1 MPAVPPSTAAAPVAD
16 PFPGYVPTAGRYD
29 ECRAPDGSVRPH
41 WAEFFRLLGADAP
54 ATLRAAHA
62 ACQRAIVEQDVSMNV
77 YAGERS
83 DAQPWP
89 LDAVPLLVAAEDWA
103 TLGAGL
109 CQRAHLLN
117 ELLRDLYGP
126 QKLLRGASLPAAL
139 AMANPHFLRPAVGLS
154 RPRDVM
160 LHNYAVDLARSPD
173 GQWWVL
179 RDRLD
184 APSGLGYSLQNRI
197 LTRQVLP
204 QVFRRAPVERLYDFF
219 RGFRTSLEQLSPSR
233 HGEEPRVVLLSPGPA
248 NEAYFEH
255 AYLARYL
262 GYPLVEGADLT
273 TRDRQVFL
281 RTVGGLRRVDVIL
294 RRVDSA
300 FCDPLELHGH
310 SLLGVPGLVHAAHGP
325 HVALANQ
332 LGSGALESTALLAFL
347 APLCR
352 EVLGEKLRL
361 PSVATWWCGHAEAR
375 DYVLAHLDSLVVKPT
390 FREPGLSTT
399 RFSSFLTAAERAA
412 TAADIRARPWAFCG
426 QERVHLGTTPAWID
440 GALRPAPFIL
450 RVFVAWE
457 DGDYRVMPGGLTR
470 FHPAGDDAIVTLQH
484 GGVTKDT
491 WVLHTG
497 TPTPPPP
504 VSALADIVHRP
515 NDTPSRLADNLY
527 WLGRYL
533 ERTSQLTR
541 LLEKLDPL
549 LRDEIAALDP
559 AVADAALRLLL
570 ESQGATIPPKA
581 TFDQLDALLDAAI
594 DDPAL
599 PASLASNLA
608 NLIRNLD
615 QAKVRLPP
623 EAWRSL
629 RLLRAA
635 LDAPEPPAPADL
647 APHLTALET
656 IANET
661 LAHDTAWRFL
671 MLGRHLERGQRL
683 LFLTR
688 HLLAPKPRPP
698 APATAKAAA
707 KDAAPPD
714 LAAPAPAAK
723 EPAAPS
729 EFRLQTLLHF
739 ADSLFSYRTTFH
751 GAFQSASVLAW
762 LFAAAEN
769 PRGLRWIADRLNEH
783 LLALPED
790 LSPHAVAALRATALR
805 LVNRM
810 RLLDPAALAASPAQ
824 TAAFLHEA
832 SATLAELSD
841 RLTQVYFIHTEPP
854 K

>member
-1 MPAVPPSTAAAPVAD
+1 MSVLPPSTTAPVAD
-16 PFPGYVPTAGRYD
+16 PFPGYIPTAGRYD
-29 ECRAPDGSVRPH
+29 ECRAADGSVRPH
-41 WAEFFRLLGADAP
+41 WAEFFRQLGSHAP
-54 ATLRAAHA
+54 AVLRAAHL
-62 ACQRAIVEQDVSMNV
+62 ACQRSIVEQDVSMNV

-89 LDAVPLLVAAEDWA
+89 LDVVPLLVAADDWA
-103 TLGAGL
+103 TLSDGL
-109 CQRAHLLN
+109 RQRARLLN

-126 QKLLRGASLPAAL
+126 QKLLRGASLPASL
-139 AMANPHFLRPAVGLS
+139 VMANPHFLRPCVGLG

-160 LHNYAVDLARSPD
+160 LHTYAVDLARSPD

-197 LTRQVLP
+197 LTRQALP
-204 QVFRRAPVERLYDFF
+204 QVFHRAPVERLYEFL
-219 RGFRTSLEQLSPSR
+219 RGFRVSLEQLAPVR
-233 HGEEPRVVLLSPGPA
+233 PGEEPRVVFLSPGPA

-281 RTVGGLRRVDVIL
+281 RTVGGLRRVDAII

-310 SLLGVPGLVHAAHGP
+310 SLLGVPGLVHAAHSSR
-325 HVALANQ
+325 VALANQ
-332 LGSGALESTALLAFL
+332 LGSGALETTALFAFL

-352 EVLGEKLRL
+352 EVLGEKLAL
-361 PSVATWWCGHAEAR
+361 PSVATWWCGDPAAR
-375 DYVLAHLDSLVVKPT
+375 DYVLQHLDTLVIKPT
-390 FREPGLSTT
+390 FRASTLSTT
-399 RFSSFLTAAERAA
+399 RFSSFLTAAERTAL
-412 TAADIRARPWAFCG
+412 AADIRARPWAFCG
-426 QERVHLGTTPAWID
+426 QERVHLGSTPAWINS
-440 GALRPAPFIL
+440 ALRPAPYIL
-450 RVFVAWE
+450 RAFVTWE

-470 FHPAGDDAIVTLQH
+470 YHPAGDDAIVTLQH

-504 VSALADIVHRP
+504 VNALADIVHRP

-559 AVADAALRLLL
+559 TVADAAIRLLL
-570 ESQGATIPPKA
+570 ETQGAVIPPKA
-581 TFDQLDALLDAAI
+581 TLEQLDVLLDDAI

-599 PASLASNLA
+599 YGSLASNLA
-608 NLIRNLD
+608 SLIRNLD

-629 RLLRAA
+629 RHLRAA
-635 LDAPEPPAPADL
+635 LDSPEPPAPSDL

-671 MLGRHLERGQRL
+671 MLGRHLERGQQL
-683 LFLTR
+683 VFLTR
-688 HLLAPKPRPP
+688 HLLGRTAPG
-698 APATAKAAA
+698 
-707 KDAAPPD
+707 
-714 LAAPAPAAK
+714 
-723 EPAAPS
+723 

-739 ADSLFSYRTTFH
+739 ADSLFSYRTTYH
-751 GAFQSASVLAW
+751 GSFQAAPVLTW

-790 LSPHAVAALRATALR
+790 LSPGAVAALRATAFR
-805 LVNRM
+805 LVSRV
-810 RLLDPAALAASPAQ
+810 RLLDASGLADAPAQ
-824 TAAFLHEA
+824 TVVFLNEA
-832 SATLAELSD
+832 TLTLAELSD
-841 RLTQVYFIHTEPP
+841 RLTQVYFIHTEHS